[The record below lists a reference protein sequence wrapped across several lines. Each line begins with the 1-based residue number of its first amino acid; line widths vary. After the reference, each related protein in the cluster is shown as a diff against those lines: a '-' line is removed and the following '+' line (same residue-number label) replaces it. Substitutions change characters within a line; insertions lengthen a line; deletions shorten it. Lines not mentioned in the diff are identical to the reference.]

1 MAILSL
7 AQLSPSLFPNIF
19 RIEGQNHNLSYNY
32 NLFKF
37 DRLSLATGRDTFC
50 CSFCSWWWPGRK
62 NTTTTTPVLLNL
74 SDVLNQRSAAVIIII
89 PPLIN
94 RIYYASSN
102 YHCTTKQKHTHT
114 HTHTRKRTHTHKH
127 THIYRQ
133 TNKTNKHTHTVP
145 ILIRNGHIC
154 ASLTIKSVLPILVD
168 KSDLIGRTATLF
180 PAMLPGQ
187 PGHSQI

>member
-1 MAILSL
+1 MTLLYFVLIALYLLLDTLIDKCYFRIWIISLNQGLTKPKKESWLAILSL

-114 HTHTRKRTHTHKH
+114 HIRKRTHTHKH

-133 TNKTNKHTHTVP
+133 TNKTNTHTYSP
-145 ILIRNGHIC
+145 YTN
-154 ASLTIKSVLPILVD
+154 
-168 KSDLIGRTATLF
+168 
-180 PAMLPGQ
+180 
-187 PGHSQI
+187 